1 MNEKH
6 KGIFKFGPPHI
17 IVFSFFIVILIGT
30 FLLNLPIASKSGE
43 SIGFIDAMFTATSA
57 VCVTGLVVVNTYF
70 HWTLFGKI
78 IILLLI
84 QIGGLGFMSLFTIIL
99 VFLGKRITLK
109 GRILIQESFNLA
121 TFKGI
126 VMFLKKIIR
135 VTFII
140 EGIGAVILS
149 LRFVPEYGVKGGIF
163 RGIFHSISAFCN
175 AGFDILGSNSLIPYS
190 TDYIINITIML
201 LIILGGL
208 GFTVLIDINNYIR
221 YKINKFRK
229 NKTKLFVMSLHSKL
243 ALTVTAILILLGMVL
258 TFIIEYNNP
267 KTLAN
272 LRFDQKLLV
281 SLFQSVTLRTAGFDA
296 IGQADLNYGSKFLA
310 IILMAIG
317 GSPGGTAGG
326 IKTVTIGVLVLAVIS
341 VIRGKDSIIAFK
353 KTISISTIQKSLAI
367 IIMMMTLIFTAT
379 IILTMTEKGIGIQ
392 FDFIDILYE
401 VSSALGT
408 VGLSTGITSS
418 LSFVGKI
425 VIILC
430 MFIGRLGPITIIL
443 ALSFRKRSKKNVIH
457 YPEEKVIVG

>member
-149 LRFVPEYGVKGGIF
+149 LRFIPEYGVKGGIF